1 MRFRFIYAII
11 TTTFIS
17 VLLPMTAIGQTDRY
31 QVLANAPFK
40 NDYPTDATSRTLD
53 EELFFQ
59 RAVQTYLWALPAV
72 NMYAM
77 KEGQAKTFG
86 EGYNVMAIFEKRLK
100 ANTLITTPN
109 SDVIYGIGF
118 LDLGKDG
125 PMVIEAPP
133 MLQALIDDFWH
144 RAIEGPEIDGVK
156 YYADIGLPGPD
167 KGKGGKY
174 LILPPAY
181 EGEVD
186 EDNYFV
192 YRSRTN
198 GVFVFLRGF
207 FDDPNNLEPAVEN
220 MERIKIYPLK
230 GKAKPMDFK
239 HASEIDSNY
248 LFANDASYFSMLDRF
263 IQNDVVDDVDPYMH
277 GMMAAIGIEKGKS
290 FAPSKREKELL
301 DAAAMTAWKM
311 AKNIAANSDREEL
324 GIWYKDRQW
333 VAHAKTDLDNFFGA
347 FLDTDF
353 NRLST
358 GHTDV
363 NAKAHMF
370 INHYSIS
377 PGMISSRV
385 GVGAKYTGGYKDSNG
400 DYLVGDHTYKL
411 TLPANVPAKLFW
423 SVTVYDA
430 ETAAGLNNGQDYPSI
445 GSRDKPVQNTDG
457 STTLYFGPNSPKGK
471 EKNWVKTVPGKG
483 WFSLL
488 RLYGPEQVFFDR
500 TWKPGDFEKITQ

>member
-1 MRFRFIYAII
+1 
-11 TTTFIS
+11 
-17 VLLPMTAIGQTDRY
+17 
-31 QVLANAPFK
+31 
-40 NDYPTDATSRTLD
+40 
-53 EELFFQ
+53 
-59 RAVQTYLWALPAV
+59 
-72 NMYAM
+72 
-77 KEGQAKTFG
+77 
-86 EGYNVMAIFEKRLK
+86 
-100 ANTLITTPN
+100 
-109 SDVIYGIGF
+109 
-118 LDLGKDG
+118 
-125 PMVIEAPP
+125 
-133 MLQALIDDFWH
+133 
-144 RAIEGPEIDGVK
+144 
-156 YYADIGLPGPD
+156 
-167 KGKGGKY
+167 
-174 LILPPAY
+174 
-181 EGEVD
+181 
-186 EDNYFV
+186 
-192 YRSRTN
+192 
-198 GVFVFLRGF
+198 
-207 FDDPNNLEPAVEN
+207 
-220 MERIKIYPLK
+220 
-230 GKAKPMDFK
+230 
-239 HASEIDSNY
+239 
-248 LFANDASYFSMLDRF
+248 
-263 IQNDVVDDVDPYMH
+263 
-277 GMMAAIGIEKGKS
+277 
-290 FAPSKREKELL
+290 
-301 DAAAMTAWKM
+301 
-311 AKNIAANSDREEL
+311 
-324 GIWYKDRQW
+324 
-333 VAHAKTDLDNFFGA
+333 
-347 FLDTDF
+347 LDTDF